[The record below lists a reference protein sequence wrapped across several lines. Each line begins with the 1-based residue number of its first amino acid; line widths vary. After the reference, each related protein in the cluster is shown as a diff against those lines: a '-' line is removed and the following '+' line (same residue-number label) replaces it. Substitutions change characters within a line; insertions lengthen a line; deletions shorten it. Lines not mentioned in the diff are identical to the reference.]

1 MMGDE
6 MTVDNSINKNETE
19 QGDPNAS
26 GASTQ
31 ATPEAQKDEGKKG
44 SSPLLKDAWKQVE
57 SFGQALSAALQGRE
71 NVVMVRVN
79 DEALRHLDMLVEA
92 EITKSRSESAAFL
105 INEGIKANQTL
116 FERIRVI
123 IRQIAD
129 LREQL
134 RHEVKL
140 EAQQREE

>member
-1 MMGDE
+1 MMVDE
-6 MTVDNSINKNETE
+6 VVIDDSTDDNKAE
-19 QGDPNAS
+19 QGEPNAS
-26 GASTQ
+26 EAATQ
-31 ATPEAQKDEGKKG
+31 ATSEAPKDEGKKG

-134 RHEVKL
+134 RHEVKM